1 MAKDPTTVASKWAQ
15 NLSGATQ
22 SITDGVNAVS
32 VAPGAAAARQK
43 TVYVN
48 NVTASA
54 DKWARNVA
62 AVSLSSWQQDM
73 ITKGIPRIASGAQA
87 AQSKFATFMGKLLPY
102 QANLVSQLPARGN
115 LEQNITR
122 MTQMVRGMAN
132 FTNTAS

>member
-1 MAKDPTTVASKWAQ
+1 MAKDPTAVAQKWATGLQ
-15 NLSGATQ
+15 GAVQ
-22 SITDGVNAVS
+22 SITDGVNGVS

-43 TVYVN
+43 TVYIN
-48 NVTASA
+48 NVTAAA

-87 AQSKFATFMGKLLPY
+87 AQPKFAAFMSKLLPY

-122 MTQMVRGMAN
+122 MTQLVRGMAN
-132 FTNTAS
+132 FTNTAG